1 MGLFARKK
9 TEEKKSD
16 LAVKKAKVKPAGVK
30 NMKKLYDTT
39 QAVNDKQA
47 VLKNKKIFKYV
58 QAYQVLLKP
67 LVTEKATNLI
77 VNNKYVFVVANNVN
91 KVEIAKAIY
100 QVYGVKAIKI
110 NVINTMGKTTKRGK
124 IVGKRKDWK
133 KAIVTLAAGETI
145 KIYEGV

>member
-30 NMKKLYDTT
+30 NMKELYDTT

>member
-1 MGLFARKK
+1 
-9 TEEKKSD
+9 
-16 LAVKKAKVKPAGVK
+16 
-30 NMKKLYDTT
+30 MKELYDTT